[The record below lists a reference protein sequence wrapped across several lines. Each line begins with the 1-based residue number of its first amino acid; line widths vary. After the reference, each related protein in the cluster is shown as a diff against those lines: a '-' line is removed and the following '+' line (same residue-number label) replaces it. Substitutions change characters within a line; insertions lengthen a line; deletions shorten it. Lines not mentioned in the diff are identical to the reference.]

1 MEFLNRVSG
10 SSRNRLASHIHS
22 FLAKSWDMM
31 MGNTKTEDKLRDFYI
46 PNYILVSGADM
57 PKVRI
62 VPSCPVIVFVN
73 AKSGGQLGGELL
85 LTYRSLLNENQVI
98 DLGEKAPDKVL
109 HKLYVTLETLKSGGD
124 VLAAEIEKRLRIIV
138 AGGDGTAGWLLS
150 VVSDLKLP
158 SPPPIAPVPLGTGN
172 NLHFAFGWGKKNPGT
187 DRQSVQYFLNQV
199 KIAKEMQI
207 DSWHIIMRMKSPT
220 DDSCDPIAPLEL
232 PHSLHAF
239 HRVSQN
245 DTLNMEGYQTFRGG
259 FWNYFSMGMDAQISY
274 DFQAQRKL
282 HAEKFRNQLV
292 NQGTYLKLGCTQGW
306 FCASLSHPA
315 SRNVAQQIKLRIMKR
330 QGQWEDVLIPRSI
343 RSIVCLNL
351 PSFSGGLD
359 PWGKPNR
366 KKMQYRD
373 LTPPYVDDGLIE
385 IVGFR
390 DAWHGLVL
398 LTSKGH
404 GTRIAQANRVR
415 FEFCKGAADHTFM
428 RIDGEPWKQPLP
440 ADDDTVV
447 VEISHFGQVSMLA
460 TPLNRSQS
468 IHEPLSPAGSH
479 DEDDDS
485 IDEEYADAEEME
497 ERRKFGASE
506 TFKFP
511 DGADIA

>member
-31 MGNTKTEDKLRDFYI
+31 MGDTKTEDKLRDFYI

-274 DFQAQRKL
+274 DFHAQRKL

-330 QGQWEDVLIPRSI
+330 QGQWEDVLIPR
-343 RSIVCLNL
+343 
-351 PSFSGGLD
+351 
-359 PWGKPNR
+359 R